1 MSGTPDPPYQ
11 AGVREP
17 WVRLRS
23 VPSGPF
29 VYRRMVAQPDPV
41 AAAGDV
47 VAVLDRGGRLIGRG
61 FYHDRSQISVRMLA
75 WDETP
80 VDERFFSR
88 RIAAALEWRKRLL
101 GADLST
107 NACRLVHAEGDGLSG
122 LIVERYGDFAAFEI
136 FSLGVYRRLEMFK
149 RLLAECGG
157 PSRFVV
163 RADRRVEQME
173 GFTVDRG
180 DSDPVP
186 ETVEVR
192 EHGVRYRVDLRAG
205 HKTGFFCDQRDNR
218 RRLAGLC
225 AGARVLDVCCYTGGF
240 GICAALLGQAA
251 AVTGIDLDEQAVAL
265 ARRNAKLNQVH
276 ARHVHADA
284 FGWLRQ
290 ARESG
295 RRWDVIV
302 LDPPKFVPTRDEID
316 EGTRKYADLNAMAMS
331 VLEPGGLLLTC
342 SCSGLVGREHF
353 TEIVAAAARRARR
366 PLQILDRSGAAP
378 DHPIMADCPESEY
391 LKALW
396 TRLP

>member
-1 MSGTPDPPYQ
+1 
-11 AGVREP
+11 
-17 WVRLRS
+17 
-23 VPSGPF
+23 
-29 VYRRMVAQPDPV
+29 MVAEADPS

-47 VAVLDRGGRLIGRG
+47 VAVLDRSGRLAGYG
-61 FYHDRSQISVRMLA
+61 FYHDRSQIAVRMLA
-75 WDETP
+75 GDQTP
-80 VDERFFSR
+80 VDEAFFR
-88 RIAAALEWRKRLL
+88 GRIATALQWRQRLL
-101 GADLST
+101 GADPAT

-122 LIVERYGDFAAFEI
+122 LVVERYAGFAALEI
-136 FSLGVYRRLEMFK
+136 FSLGVYRRLDMFK
-149 RLLAECGG
+149 RLIVECGG

-163 RADRRVEQME
+163 RADRRVEQLE
-173 GFTVDRG
+173 GFAVAES

-186 ETVEVR
+186 DTVEVR

-225 AGARVLDVCCYTGGF
+225 AGAEVLDVCCYTGGF
-240 GICAALLGQAA
+240 GICAAKLGQAA
-251 AVTGIDLDEQAVAL
+251 GVTGIDLDEQAVAL
-265 ARRNAKLNQVH
+265 ARRNAKLNQVRIH
-276 ARHVHADA
+276 HVHADA

-295 RRWDVIV
+295 RRWGVIV
-302 LDPPKFVPTRDEID
+302 LDPPKFVPTRDDLE
-316 EGTRKYADLNAMAMS
+316 EGTRKYADLNALAMS

-342 SCSGLVGREHF
+342 SCSGLVGREQF
-353 TEIVAAAARRARR
+353 AGIVIAAARRARR

-378 DHPIMADCPESEY
+378 DHPVMASCPESEY